1 MSYMT
6 TTMFAPRIWGSDF
19 STPQARVALAAGWC
33 RSDILWEE
41 LMVAGNIAWKD
52 GNKGQAATCFRR
64 ASWVARLCFAQTDP
78 RRATVLVNMGI
89 LMRAAGRGGKASGL
103 FRKAL
108 SIWDA
113 TIERAV
119 AEMQISPR
127 SRSSLFHLR
136 MEALHRD
143 TFHGNFRIRIG
154 NIASE
159 ARMAI
164 SNYETNQPQEC
175 RLYSRWIGEKPTVFD
190 DTRKVLGACL
200 LIVEAG

>member
-19 STPQARVALAAGWC
+19 STPQARVALAAGWR

-64 ASWVARLCFAQTDP
+64 ASWVARLCFTRTDP

-89 LMRAAGRGGKASGL
+89 LMRAVGKGRKASGL
-103 FRKAL
+103 FRRAL

-119 AEMQISPR
+119 AKMQISPR

-143 TFHGNFRIRIG
+143 TFHGNFRTRIG

-159 ARMAI
+159 VRLAI